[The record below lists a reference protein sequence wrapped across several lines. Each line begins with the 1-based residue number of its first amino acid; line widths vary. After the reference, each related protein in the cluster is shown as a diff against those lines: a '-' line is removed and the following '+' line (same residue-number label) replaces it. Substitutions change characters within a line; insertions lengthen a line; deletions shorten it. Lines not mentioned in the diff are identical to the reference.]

1 MGMAI
6 YTTELLTDR
15 DYNIPEGRLPLEYAV
30 DTANKA
36 KTHSENAE
44 VHVTAEEKAAWNDT
58 VSRINS
64 SAPRIGTGK
73 VGILS
78 ASLGSGADASGY
90 SSVALGVY
98 SHATGRDSFS
108 VLGGSF
114 ATGESSLS
122 IGATTE
128 ATKKRS
134 TALGCGA
141 KSRDPGVMAFASWND
156 DATKQTTLYLIGA
169 GSSLA
174 TKYENGEACLGYVTK
189 NTDGTI
195 VAAGTRKLSE
205 LLTNNT
211 TFAPASLDLEA
222 EPPRVF
228 LPTGATDPIED
239 LELPTDMEQPQE
251 QA

>member
-30 DTANKA
+30 DQANKA
-36 KTHSENAE
+36 KTHTGNTT
-44 VHVTAEEKAAWNDT
+44 VHVTDEERTSWNDT

-73 VGILS
+73 VGTFS
-78 ASLGSGADASGY
+78 VSFGAGADASGY
-90 SSVALGVY
+90 SAVSLGIY
-98 SHATGRDSFS
+98 SHATGRDSFA

-114 ATGESSLS
+114 ATGESSLA

-141 KSRDPGVMAFASWND
+141 KSKDPGVMAFASWND
-156 DATKQTTLYLIGA
+156 DATTQTTLYLIGA
-169 GSSLA
+169 GSTLA
-174 TKYENGEACLGYVTK
+174 TKYENGAACLGYVTK

-211 TFAPASLDLEA
+211 TFKPADLGDDTHQ
-222 EPPRVF
+222 VF

-239 LELPTDMEQPQE
+239 LELPPDTEQPQE